1 MSWKDFKVFNLRVW
15 DELAWV
21 NIVWPWNENGWRKKK
36 QQTNEN
42 RGISLVYRTDTNPR
56 GYWLVKRTLGW
67 KNFMP
72 EKFLEI
78 NRYFALTSLQHDWPL
93 IEQCLLYIRVF
104 SGRKTKSPCFDLFI
118 HWLIKQVKNTYRII
132 FKTYEKCS
140 LSLCCVISIS
150 LPLK

>member
-1 MSWKDFKVFNLRVW
+1 MRKLTRDTERFSHDVETKTREQSRNNNRMHWYRVIW
-15 DELAWV
+15 LIW
-21 NIVWPWNENGWRKKK
+21 
-36 QQTNEN
+36 
-42 RGISLVYRTDTNPR
+42 LVCRTDTSAC
-56 GYWLVKRTLGW
+56 GFLLVKRTLGW